1 MGLRKNFTGW
11 ELSNMEFAVDFHIH
25 SALSP
30 CGDEDMTPNNIVNMA
45 LLKGLDII
53 AVTDHNSCSN
63 LPAVMEAAR
72 ENGLMVIPGMEVQT
86 REEVHIICLFK
97 RMEGAMKFAE
107 IVYNSLPGIKNN
119 EEIFGRQ
126 LIFNKLD
133 EIIGQEDKLL
143 LSSTVL
149 SVNDVF
155 VLVRGLGGI
164 CIPAHV
170 DKQGFSII
178 TNLGFIPPNLKVK
191 TIEISKKNTPAAVFK
206 KYPFLSKFNYIISS
220 DAHYLQD
227 ISERDFFI
235 ELDCLSV
242 SELFGKLDCK

>member
-1 MGLRKNFTGW
+1 
-11 ELSNMEFAVDFHIH
+11 MEFAVDFHIH

-30 CGDEDMTPNNIVNMA
+30 CGDEDMTPGNIVNMS

-53 AVTDHNSCSN
+53 AVTDHNSCAN
-63 LPAVMEAAR
+63 LPAVMEIAKH
-72 ENGLMVIPGMEVQT
+72 NGLMVIPGMEVQT
-86 REEVHIICLFK
+86 KEEVHIVCLFK
-97 RMEGAMKFAE
+97 RLEAAQKFAE
-107 IVYNSLPGIKNN
+107 IVYNSLPDIKNN
-119 EEIFGRQ
+119 EEVFGRQ
-126 LIFNKLD
+126 MIFNSED
-133 EIIGQEDKLL
+133 EIVGKEDKLL

-170 DKQGFSII
+170 DRQGFSII
-178 TNLGFIPPNLKVK
+178 ANLGFIPPALKVK
-191 TIEISKKNTPAAVFK
+191 TIEISKKNTPETALK
-206 KYPFLSKFNYIISS
+206 KYPFLNKFQYIISS

-227 ISERDFFI
+227 ISEREFFV

-242 SELFGKLDCK
+242 TELFNKLDNSL

>member
-1 MGLRKNFTGW
+1 
-11 ELSNMEFAVDFHIH
+11 MEFAVDFHIH

-30 CGDEDMTPNNIVNMA
+30 CGDEDMTPGNIVNMA

-53 AVTDHNSCSN
+53 AVTDHNSCAN

-86 REEVHIICLFK
+86 KEEVHIVCLFK

-107 IVYNSLPGIKNN
+107 IVYNSLPDIKNS

-126 LIFNKLD
+126 LIFNGTD
-133 EIIGQEDKLL
+133 EIVGKEDRLL
-143 LSSTVL
+143 LSSSAL

-155 VLVRGLGGI
+155 ILVRALGGI

-170 DKQGFSII
+170 DRPGFSII
-178 TNLGFIPPNLKVK
+178 ANLGFIP
-191 TIEISKKNTPAAVFK
+191 SKKFTPAAALK
-206 KYPFLSKFNYIISS
+206 KYPFLSKFKYIVSS

-227 ISERDFFI
+227 INEREFFI

-242 SELFGKLDCK
+242 SELFDKLD

>member
-1 MGLRKNFTGW
+1 MK
-11 ELSNMEFAVDFHIH
+11 FAVDFHIH
-25 SALSP
+25 TALSP
-30 CGDEDMTPNNIVNMA
+30 CGDEDMTPCNIVNMA
-45 LLKGLDII
+45 ILKGLDII

-63 LPAVMEAAR
+63 LPAVMEAAK

-86 REEVHIICLFK
+86 KEEVHILCLFK

-107 IVYNSLPGIKNN
+107 IVYNSLPNIKNN

-126 LIFNKLD
+126 LIFNSLD
-133 EIIGQEDKLL
+133 EIVAKEDKLL

-155 VLVRGLGGI
+155 ILVRGLGGI

-170 DKQGFSII
+170 DRQGFSII
-178 TNLGFIPPNLKVK
+178 TNLGFIPPDLKVK
-191 TIEISKKNTPAAVFK
+191 TIEISKKSTPETVLR
-206 KYPFLSKFNYIISS
+206 KYPFLNKFKYIVSS

-227 ISERDFFI
+227 ISEREFFI
-235 ELDCLSV
+235 ELDFLSV
-242 SELFGKLDCK
+242 SELFDELNMSL

>member
-1 MGLRKNFTGW
+1 M
-11 ELSNMEFAVDFHIH
+11 DFHIH

-30 CGDEDMTPNNIVNMA
+30 CGDEDMTPCNIINMA

-53 AVTDHNSCSN
+53 AVTDHNSCGN

-86 REEVHIICLFK
+86 KEEVHIVCLFK
-97 RMEGAMKFAE
+97 RLEGAMRFAE
-107 IVYNSLPGIKNN
+107 IVYNSLPDIRNN
-119 EEIFGRQ
+119 EEVFGRQ
-126 LIFNKLD
+126 LLFNSED
-133 EIIGQEDKLL
+133 EIIGKEDKLL
-143 LSSTVL
+143 LSSAAL

-170 DKQGFSII
+170 DRPGFSII
-178 TNLGFIPPNLKVK
+178 ANLGFIPPNLKVR
-191 TIEISKKNTPAAVFK
+191 TIEISKKSSPEAIMK
-206 KYPFLSKFNYIISS
+206 KYPFLSRYRHIVSS

-227 ISERDFFI
+227 INEREFFV
-235 ELDCLSV
+235 ELDCLSM
-242 SELFGKLDCK
+242 SELFNKLEQSLDIAG

>member
-1 MGLRKNFTGW
+1 
-11 ELSNMEFAVDFHIH
+11 MEFAVDFHIH

-30 CGDEDMTPNNIVNMA
+30 CGDGDMTPNNIVNMA

-86 REEVHIICLFK
+86 KEEVHILCLFK

-107 IVYNSLPGIKNN
+107 IVYNSLPDIKNN
-119 EEIFGRQ
+119 EEIFGLQ
-126 LIFNKLD
+126 LVFNRHD
-133 EIIGQEDKLL
+133 EIISKEDKLL

-149 SVNDVF
+149 SVDDVF

-170 DKQGFSII
+170 DRQGFSII

-191 TIEISKKNTPAAVFK
+191 TIEISKNCTPSAVLK
-206 KYPFLSKFNYIISS
+206 KYPFLNKFNYIISS

-242 SELFGKLDCK
+242 SELFYKLGG

>member
-1 MGLRKNFTGW
+1 
-11 ELSNMEFAVDFHIH
+11 MEFAVDFHIH

-86 REEVHIICLFK
+86 KEEVHILCLFK

-107 IVYNSLPGIKNN
+107 IVYNSLPDIKNN

-126 LIFNKLD
+126 LVFNRLD
-133 EIIGQEDKLL
+133 EVIAKEDKLL

-170 DKQGFSII
+170 DRQGFSII

-191 TIEISKKNTPAAVFK
+191 TIEISKKLNPADAFK

-227 ISERDFFI
+227 ISEREFFI

-242 SELFGKLDCK
+242 SELFHKLDGLY

>member
-1 MGLRKNFTGW
+1 
-11 ELSNMEFAVDFHIH
+11 MEFAVDFHIH

-30 CGDEDMTPNNIVNMA
+30 CGDDDMTPCNIVNMA

-63 LPAVMEAAR
+63 LPAVMEVAR

-86 REEVHIICLFK
+86 KEEVHIICLFK
-97 RMEGAMKFAE
+97 RIEGAMKFAE
-107 IVYNSLPGIKNN
+107 IVYNSLPDIKNN

-126 LIFNKLD
+126 LVFNASD
-133 EIIGQEDKLL
+133 EIIGKEAKML
-143 LSSTVL
+143 LSGTVL

-170 DKQGFSII
+170 DRPGFSII

-191 TIEISKKNTPAAVFK
+191 TIEISKKITPEAAFIK
-206 KYPFLSKFNYIISS
+206 FPFLEKFDYIVSS

-227 ISERDFFI
+227 ISEREFFI
-235 ELDCLSV
+235 QLDCLSV
-242 SELFGKLDCK
+242 SELFNKLDVSH

>member
-1 MGLRKNFTGW
+1 
-11 ELSNMEFAVDFHIH
+11 MEFAVDFHIH

-30 CGDEDMTPNNIVNMA
+30 CGDEDMTPGNIVNMA

-63 LPAVMEAAR
+63 LPAVMEAAK

-86 REEVHIICLFK
+86 KEEVHIVCLFK

-107 IVYNSLPGIKNN
+107 IVYNSLPDIKNN
-119 EEIFGRQ
+119 EEVFGRQ
-126 LIFNKLD
+126 LILNAKD
-133 EIIGQEDKLL
+133 EIVGKEERLL
-143 LSSTVL
+143 LSSAAL

-170 DKQGFSII
+170 DRPGFSII

-191 TIEISKKNTPAAVFK
+191 TIEISKRLTPEAAFK
-206 KYPFLSKFNYIISS
+206 KYPFLNKFNYIVSS

-227 ISERDFFI
+227 INEREFFI

-242 SELFGKLDCK
+242 SELFDKLDCNR

>member
-1 MGLRKNFTGW
+1 M
-11 ELSNMEFAVDFHIH
+11 DFHIH

-30 CGDEDMTPNNIVNMA
+30 CGDEDMTPSNIVNMA

-63 LPAVMEAAR
+63 LPAVMEVAR
-72 ENGLMVIPGMEVQT
+72 ANGLMVIPGMEVQT
-86 REEVHIICLFK
+86 KEEVHIVCLFK
-97 RMEGAMKFAE
+97 KIEGAAKFAE
-107 IVYNSLPGIKNN
+107 IVNNSLPNIKNN

-126 LIFNKLD
+126 LIFNAAD
-133 EIIGQEDKLL
+133 EIIGKEDKLL
-143 LSSTVL
+143 LSGTTL

-155 VLVRGLGGI
+155 ILVRGLGGI

-170 DKQGFSII
+170 DRQGFSII

-191 TIEISKKNTPAAVFK
+191 TIEISKRHTPEEVYK
-206 KYPFLSKFNYIISS
+206 KFPFLKKFKYIVSS

-235 ELDCLSV
+235 ELDCLSI
-242 SELFGKLDCK
+242 SDLFCKLDSI

>member
-1 MGLRKNFTGW
+1 
-11 ELSNMEFAVDFHIH
+11 MEFAVDFHIH

-30 CGDEDMTPNNIVNMA
+30 CGDGDMTPCNIVNMA

-86 REEVHIICLFK
+86 KEEVHILCLFK

-107 IVYNSLPGIKNN
+107 IVYNSLPDIENN
-119 EEIFGRQ
+119 EQIFGQQ
-126 LIFNKLD
+126 LIFNSSD
-133 EIIGQEDKLL
+133 EIIGKEHKLL
-143 LSSTVL
+143 LSSTIL

-155 VLVRGLGGI
+155 ILVRGLGGI

-170 DKQGFSII
+170 DRQGFSII
-178 TNLGFIPPNLKVK
+178 TNLGFIPPELKVK
-191 TIEISKKNTPAAVFK
+191 TVEISKKCTPEVAFK
-206 KYPFLSKFNYIISS
+206 KYPFLNKFNYIVSS
-220 DAHYLQD
+220 DAHYLED
-227 ISERDFFI
+227 ISEREFFI
-235 ELDCLSV
+235 ELDCLSI
-242 SELFGKLDCK
+242 SELFNKLDVSR

>member
-1 MGLRKNFTGW
+1 
-11 ELSNMEFAVDFHIH
+11 MEFAVDFHIH

-30 CGDEDMTPNNIVNMA
+30 CGDRDMTPNNIVNMA

-86 REEVHIICLFK
+86 KEEVHILCLFK

-107 IVYNSLPGIKNN
+107 IVYNSLPDINNN
-119 EEIFGRQ
+119 EEIFGLQ
-126 LIFNKLD
+126 LVFNRFD
-133 EIIGQEDKLL
+133 EIISKEDKML

-149 SVNDVF
+149 SVDDVF
-155 VLVRGLGGI
+155 MLVRGLGGI

-170 DKQGFSII
+170 DRQGFSII

-191 TIEISKKNTPAAVFK
+191 TIEISKNFTPTAVFK
-206 KYPFLSKFNYIISS
+206 KYPFLDKFNYIISS

-235 ELDCLSV
+235 ELDCLNV
-242 SELFGKLDCK
+242 SELFYKLGG

>member
-1 MGLRKNFTGW
+1 M
-11 ELSNMEFAVDFHIH
+11 DFHIH

-30 CGDEDMTPNNIVNMA
+30 CGDDDMTPCNIVNMA

-63 LPAVMEAAR
+63 LPAVMQVAR

-86 REEVHIICLFK
+86 KEEVHIICLFK
-97 RMEGAMKFAE
+97 RIEGAMKFAE
-107 IVYNSLPGIKNN
+107 IVSNSLPDIKNN

-126 LIFNKLD
+126 LIFNAAD
-133 EIIGQEDKLL
+133 EIIEKEEKML

-155 VLVRGLGGI
+155 ILVRGLGGI

-170 DKQGFSII
+170 DRTGFSII
-178 TNLGFIPPNLKVK
+178 TNLGFIPQNLRVK
-191 TIEISKKNTPAAVFK
+191 TIEISKKITPEAAFK
-206 KYPFLSKFNYIISS
+206 KFPFLKKYNYVISS

-227 ISERDFFI
+227 ISEREFFI
-235 ELDCLSV
+235 ELNCLSV
-242 SELFGKLDCK
+242 SELFDKLDFLN

>member
-1 MGLRKNFTGW
+1 MK
-11 ELSNMEFAVDFHIH
+11 FAVDFHIH

-30 CGDEDMTPNNIVNMA
+30 CGDDDMTPCNIVNMA

-63 LPAVMEAAR
+63 LPAVMDVAR

-86 REEVHIICLFK
+86 KEEVHIICLFK
-97 RMEGAMKFAE
+97 RIEGAMKFAE
-107 IVYNSLPGIKNN
+107 IVYNSLPDIKNN

-126 LIFNKLD
+126 LVFNAAD
-133 EIIGQEDKLL
+133 EIIGKEEKML
-143 LSSTVL
+143 LSGTIL

-170 DKQGFSII
+170 DRMGFSII

-191 TIEISKKNTPAAVFK
+191 TIEISKKISPEAAFLK
-206 KYPFLSKFNYIISS
+206 FPFLRKFKHVVSS

-227 ISERDFFI
+227 ISEREFFI

-242 SELFGKLDCK
+242 SELFNKLD

>member
-1 MGLRKNFTGW
+1 
-11 ELSNMEFAVDFHIH
+11 MEFAVDFHIH

-30 CGDEDMTPNNIVNMA
+30 CGDGDMTPSNIVNMA

-63 LPAVMEAAR
+63 LPAVMEVAR

-86 REEVHIICLFK
+86 KEEVHILCLFK

-107 IVYNSLPGIKNN
+107 IVYNSLPDIKNN
-119 EEIFGRQ
+119 EEVFGLQ
-126 LIFNKLD
+126 LVFNRFD
-133 EIIGQEDKLL
+133 EIIKKEDRLL

-149 SVNDVF
+149 SVDDVF
-155 VLVRGLGGI
+155 ILVRGLGGV

-170 DKQGFSII
+170 DRQGFSII
-178 TNLGFIPPNLKVK
+178 TNLGFIPPGLKVR
-191 TIEISKKNTPAAVFK
+191 TIEISKKCTPADVFV
-206 KYPFLSKFNYIISS
+206 KYPFLNKFNYIISS

-242 SELFGKLDCK
+242 SELFNKLEGRQ

>member
-1 MGLRKNFTGW
+1 MQ
-11 ELSNMEFAVDFHIH
+11 FAVDFHIH

-30 CGDEDMTPNNIVNMA
+30 CGDEDMTPGNIVNMA

-63 LPAVMEAAR
+63 LPAVMELAR

-86 REEVHIICLFK
+86 KEEVHIVCLFK
-97 RMEGAMKFAE
+97 KIEGAVKFAE
-107 IVYNSLPGIKNN
+107 IVYNSLPDIKNN
-119 EEIFGRQ
+119 EELFGRQ
-126 LIFNKLD
+126 LIFNSAD
-133 EIIGQEDKLL
+133 EIIGKEDRLL
-143 LSSTVL
+143 LSSTAL

-170 DKQGFSII
+170 DRPGFSII
-178 TNLGFIPPNLKVK
+178 SNLGFIPPELRVK
-191 TIEISKKNTPAAVFK
+191 TVEISKKSTPEAVMK
-206 KYPFLSKFNYIISS
+206 KYPFLKRFNHIISS

-227 ISERDFFI
+227 ISEREFFI
-235 ELDCLSV
+235 EMECLSI
-242 SELFGKLDCK
+242 SELFNKLDNRQ

>member
-1 MGLRKNFTGW
+1 
-11 ELSNMEFAVDFHIH
+11 
-25 SALSP
+25 
-30 CGDEDMTPNNIVNMA
+30 
-45 LLKGLDII
+45 GLDII

-63 LPAVMEAAR
+63 LPAVMEAAK

-86 REEVHIICLFK
+86 KEEVHILCLFK

-107 IVYNSLPGIKNN
+107 IVYNSLPNIKNN

-126 LIFNKLD
+126 LIFNSLD
-133 EIIGQEDKLL
+133 EIVAKEDKLL

-155 VLVRGLGGI
+155 ILVRGLGGI

-170 DKQGFSII
+170 DRQGFSII
-178 TNLGFIPPNLKVK
+178 TNLGFIPPDLKVK
-191 TIEISKKNTPAAVFK
+191 TIEISKKSTPETVLR
-206 KYPFLSKFNYIISS
+206 KYPFLNKFKYIVSS

-227 ISERDFFI
+227 ISEREFFI
-235 ELDCLSV
+235 ELDFLSV
-242 SELFGKLDCK
+242 SELFDELNMSL